1 MADYQDCPDYL
12 QEFLFYMLTIRGRS
26 KRTVDAYYIDLRTF
40 LRYIK
45 CTKHL
50 SDDLKNDPEAFQQI
64 SIQDVSLETS
74 PTDFFSRRISIPYLY
89 NGSARKQCKNSFQK
103 SFVHPRYVPV
113 SYNKNQ

>member
-64 SIQDVSLETS
+64 SIQDVS
-74 PTDFFSRRISIPYLY
+74 RRISIPYLY
-89 NGSARKQCKNSFQK
+89 NGPARKQCKNSFQK